1 MADRKIKKEEDK
13 HFGIDIVEACKKGTL
28 ASLLEQYLLDCDN
41 EEKKRFPNIAGFCRH
56 CSIGKGELSRLAKEY
71 PEHYDAL
78 CSVFED
84 EALNADIS
92 ASLIGSY
99 LKVRLGYGVHEEST
113 DSSDNEIAVFEHDIF
128 RDGE

>member
-1 MADRKIKKEEDK
+1 MADRKIKKEEAK
-13 HFGIDIVEACKKGTL
+13 HFGIDLVEACRSGTL
-28 ASLLEQYLLDCDN
+28 ATLLEQYLLECYN

-56 CSIGKGELSRLAKEY
+56 CFIGKGELARLAKEY
-71 PEHYDAL
+71 PEQYDAL

-99 LKVRLGYGVHEEST
+99 LKIRLGYGAHEEAT
-113 DSSDNEIAVFEHDIF
+113 DFSDNDIAVFEHDIF